1 MCSED
6 LDPLYSPLVGEA
18 GKETGTLKGMG
29 DGFDLGPQ
37 DPIAV

>member
-1 MCSED
+1 VACSES
-6 LDPLYSPLVGEA
+6 LDPLYSPLVRGA
-18 GKETGTLKGMG
+18 GKAGTLKGMA

>member
-1 MCSED
+1 VMCSED
-6 LDPLYSPLVGEA
+6 LDPLYSPLVR
-18 GKETGTLKGMG
+18 ETGTLKGMG

>member
-1 MCSED
+1 M
-6 LDPLYSPLVGEA
+6 DPLYSPLVREV
-18 GKETGTLKGMG
+18 GKVGTEKGMG